1 MFTRRILKMT
11 ELYELPSRPAARVAV
26 CRKSIEDALSMG
38 FSLRECATRL
48 DIKYKTFWQA
58 WREARFTV
66 PEDKQLPLPVPV
78 PAPLVPIT
86 KPAQEKPKVD
96 VATDYGGFD
105 KPKPKRVFDDD
116 QQGEAR

>member
-1 MFTRRILKMT
+1 MT

-66 PEDKQLPLPVPV
+66 PEDKQLPLPVP
-78 PAPLVPIT
+78 APLVPPIN
-86 KPAQEKPKVD
+86 AQGKPKVD
-96 VATDYGGFD
+96 VATGSGYGGFD
-105 KPKPKRVFDDD
+105 KPKAKRIFDDD
-116 QQGEAR
+116 QQGEAK

>member
-1 MFTRRILKMT
+1 MT

-38 FSLRECATRL
+38 FSLRECAMRL

-66 PEDKQLPLPVPV
+66 PEDRQLPLPMPLAPV
-78 PAPLVPIT
+78 Q
-86 KPAQEKPKVD
+86 KPAQGKPKVD
-96 VATDYGGFD
+96 GIQAATNYGDFD
-105 KPKPKRVFDDD
+105 KPKPKRIFDDD
-116 QQGEAR
+116 QQGEAK